1 MSDVNE
7 TRSELISHLLDGDVE
22 KVRQLLKQH
31 TYFLMPDYDFSSRGT
46 LLHFAASCDNVA
58 MVEMLVN
65 EFEMDINIPEKG
77 LGYGPIS
84 AAASEKAN
92 KAARW
97 LLERGAIV
105 NTITDGMPECY
116 PLVTAIISGNLELVR
131 LLVEHG
137 ANINAY
143 WGCPDDGPRT
153 PLTWAMMYHRLE
165 IVDYLRSKGG
175 LEAWQLGLVPKPDYV
190 CDSVLEHIEKHL
202 GRPSPLS
209 LQEIV
214 PGDPQL
220 VIHRVPPN
228 PKLAELNG
236 KCQAL
241 VTSGMSAR
249 PMTVPPGGGEFRF
262 AELVVYL
269 PIDWP
274 LDDQALRQPKNFWPI
289 DWLRRIARY
298 PHENH
303 TWLGGRSAVIAN
315 GEPPA
320 PLGPDVRFT
329 CWLVMAEPPDFGRMQ
344 RSDGEWVTF
353 YGLYPLYTEERD
365 LEKQHGTQ
373 YIIELFEKY
382 RFPAFVNPM
391 RPNLAYAPKK

>member
-1 MSDVNE
+1 MIEN
-7 TRSELISHLLDGDVE
+7 RELRKALAIALENGDVE
-22 KVRQLLKQH
+22 SVRQIITDH
-31 TYFLMPDYDFSSRGT
+31 PRFLSPDCPEFPLGT
-46 LLHFAASCDNVA
+46 LLHYAAAENNLAIVQ
-58 MVEMLVN
+58 MLVD
-65 EFEMDINIPEKG
+65 EFGMNINVPDRSFGE
-77 LGYGPIS
+77 GPIAT
-84 AAASEKAN
+84 AATFRAN
-92 KAARW
+92 KVARW
-97 LLERGAIV
+97 LLKRGAIV
-105 NTITDGMPECY
+105 DTTRDGMPCCGS
-116 PLVTAIISGNLELVR
+116 LVQAIIDGNLELVR